1 MRRSTTKAEQASS
14 LPQQEE
20 GIEQIVKTLWIEYES
35 IIPFVESR
43 SGYENRS
50 RKEWGK
56 MLEAIDKCKEP
67 CSILCR
73 DTSRLSRNPTDNLAI
88 ANRLFGDNQT
98 KKSIGSI
105 YFLWEN
111 FSVQEWTDRSNKK
124 YIVDTLHQN
133 YTDSMET
140 KEKSMAGILLKLSG
154 WEFPYTP
161 PKWLSRVNNQGIK
174 RASKHEKTTLMQNE
188 DMSFIKR
195 AFQMKVEWKTAKE
208 ISKYLKQYGH
218 ISIAENKIVET
229 IISNTVYKWEY
240 EEQTTKRY
248 FDSIKFFD
256 GILPISRDLWDRA
269 NATIGKRG
277 NGYWDKQA
285 DHIARGKIKY
295 EDGNP
300 LYLYTTTKPSW
311 KKYRAYGTEIK
322 TNGWE
327 RKTVN
332 MMESKIIKEF
342 LNEAMPKIKYIFYLL
357 AWNKEL
363 GDDFGKIE
371 DLSIEQKTKIR
382 NTINRNYNEMFQ
394 ETGSERYNVHF
405 KTFEEY
411 RSYRNEINKQRID
424 DSFLLGMSEVD
435 IDEFEAD
442 INELCKDDV
451 IEVECN
457 SDENYPCLPLKE
469 ELLLIYKKTIV
480 GREKLKEAL
489 SQATVFDRE
498 KEEQGMRDQQKK
510 ELEQKKQILEEEKK
524 SINKKAFKLGYSA
537 EVANEMREDTEKEIY
552 NIQTQIDSL
561 AESTDMEQYL
571 ERLPEILKKLHELT
585 SNVLCEADID
595 DMRDDVKK
603 LIDIV
608 AHELVLNNKK
618 ELKVELY
625 GTLNNLFFCLE

>member
-1 MRRSTTKAEQASS
+1 
-14 LPQQEE
+14 
-20 GIEQIVKTLWIEYES
+20 
-35 IIPFVESR
+35 
-43 SGYENRS
+43 
-50 RKEWGK
+50 

-67 CSILCR
+67 CIILCR

-88 ANRLFGDNQT
+88 ANRLFWDNQT

-105 YFLWEN
+105 FFLWEN
-111 FSVQEWTDRSNKK
+111 FSVQEWIDKSNKK

-161 PKWLSRVNNQGIK
+161 PKWLSRVNIHGIK

-208 ISKYLKQYGH
+208 ISKYLKQYGN
-218 ISIAENKIVET
+218 INIAEKKIVES

-240 EEQTTKRY
+240 EEQTTKK
-248 FDSIKFFD
+248 FFHNIKFFD
-256 GILPISRDLWDRA
+256 GALPISKDLWDRA

-277 NGYWDKQA
+277 NGYGDKQA
-285 DHIARGKIKY
+285 DHIARGKIKH

-300 LYLYTTTKPSW
+300 FYLYATTKPSW
-311 KKYRAYGTEIK
+311 KKYRAYGAEIK

-332 MMESKIIKEF
+332 IMESKIIKEF
-342 LNEAMPKIKYIFYLL
+342 LSVAMPKIKSIYYVL
-357 AWNKEL
+357 AWGEKPEDFFSQTEHLSNERKEEIRNAINCDNKEA
-363 GDDFGKIE
+363 
-371 DLSIEQKTKIR
+371 
-382 NTINRNYNEMFQ
+382 YQ
-394 ETGSERYNVHF
+394 ETGNERYNIFF

-411 RSYRNEINKQRID
+411 KNYRNQVKKEMID
-424 DSFLLGMSEVD
+424 LIFSLGMGELDMDV
-435 IDEFEAD
+435 FEAD
-442 INELCKDDV
+442 IDEIYKDD
-451 IEVECN
+451 ITEIECN
-457 SDENYPCLPLKE
+457 PDENHPYLSLKE
-469 ELLLIYKKTIV
+469 ELLLTYKKTII

-498 KEEQGMRDQQKK
+498 KGEQEIRDQQKK
-510 ELEQKKQILEEEKK
+510 WLEQKKQILEEEKK
-524 SINKKAFKLGYSA
+524 NINKKAFKLGYTA
-537 EVANEMREDTEKEIY
+537 EMANEMKEDTDKEIY
-552 NIQTQIDSL
+552 DIQIQIDALS
-561 AESTDMEQYL
+561 ESTDMEQYL

-585 SNVLCEADID
+585 SNVLCEADLD

-608 AHELVLNNKK
+608 AHELVINNKK

-625 GTLNNLFFCLE
+625 DTLNNLFFV